1 MEVSKEK
8 IEKIFKTLPIGYYIK
23 KKVDVEIGNDDRS
36 YYDPMNDKIVVSSL
50 QIQTLFNDIDS
61 IFDEELEIAIR
72 TLLYHETSHAF
83 ITPKSMFMSRIM
95 NIFEDE
101 RIESILRHYYMNTNF
116 RDFVIK
122 VNNYHG
128 EEPTNK
134 DSFFYYLVRFRVGP
148 KHLLKKVHDLIVKW
162 SKLTSSTKRY
172 YGVSQYEKDVQEL
185 YDEACVYFNQQQ
197 RLKSLSND
205 TSKEINDILANLENF
220 DSTNDNAENDD
231 TENNTEETQSDDTST
246 SKHGQGES
254 AEHENDD
261 FNEDDEFDL
270 DNANEVVSAII
281 NKFVDNEI
289 SSNVNSILRQYKSV
303 SKNNGSAINAYSGKF
318 DPRSVIRDDYKYFVQ
333 TNRLG
338 HVKQFSKLHLNLFI
352 DSSGSF
358 HNNDIIVNKLLYSLK
373 QFELESSNFEF
384 DLISCGLG
392 QEIRAKND
400 RVQRSDGYNR
410 LTHEIFSQFK
420 SLQKPNVNNFNIVL
434 FDGDAF
440 SGVYKAKMED
450 KHTFKA
456 FDTSNT
462 IIISDEENKQAISR
476 FVSTAKVIIT
486 KNYVEEL
493 KSNIFKALQT
503 FVK

>member
-1 MEVSKEK
+1 MEIEKEK

-50 QIQTLFNDIDS
+50 QIQKLFKDIDS
-61 IFDEELEIAIR
+61 ISNEELETVIR

-83 ITPKSMFMSRIM
+83 ITPRNLYMTRIL

-128 EEPTNK
+128 EEPTDK

-148 KHLLKKVHDLIVKW
+148 QYLLKRVHELIIKW
-162 SKLTSSTKRY
+162 SSLTANSKRHDSSD
-172 YGVSQYEKDVQEL
+172 YEDDVQNL
-185 YDEACVYFNQQQ
+185 YNDACAYFNRNQ
-197 RLKSLSND
+197 RLKQFSNSG
-205 TSKEINDILANLENF
+205 SKELDINL
-220 DSTNDNAENDD
+220 TNSNSIDTDDNDAEYD
-231 TENNTEETQSDDTST
+231 NTETSQSDSSST

-254 AEHENDD
+254 AEHEDE
-261 FNEDDEFDL
+261 FNEADEFDL
-270 DNANEVVSAII
+270 DNANEVISKTV
-281 NKFVDNEI
+281 NKYVDTEI
-289 SSNVNSILRQYKSV
+289 VSNVSTILHQYKSV

-318 DPRSVIRDDYKYFVQ
+318 DPRSVVRDDYKYFVQ

-358 HNNDIIVNKLLYSLK
+358 HWNDDIVNKLLYALR
-373 QFELESSNFEF
+373 QFELESPNFEF
-384 DLISCGLG
+384 DLISCGIG
-392 QEIRAKND
+392 QKIRAKND
-400 RVQRSDGYNR
+400 RKQYSDGCNH

-440 SGVYKAKMED
+440 SNLYRTKVED
-450 KHTFKA
+450 KRAFKA

-462 IIISDEENKQAISR
+462 ILISDEENKDAITR
-476 FVSTAKVIIT
+476 FISTAKVIIT